1 MEEVEAGL
9 LEGGIGWLAET
20 ILENLDADKLDDW
33 IRQVGL
39 ADDTKKLRSEIERV
53 DGVVAAVKGRAIW
66 NRSLARSLRR
76 LRELLYDADDAIDEI
91 DYHRLQ
97 HQVQRGDAWHGDPD
111 ESADGHG
118 AEQTG
123 RPRRGKVGEASGSGG
138 KRRSGIWQ
146 HFESVENN
154 AKARCVDC
162 GTVVKCGSDNGTSV
176 LHNHRKSGKCK
187 RTRGATDQPPNP
199 PSASE
204 GGANSFAA
212 GNSVGRKR
220 MRTEGAS
227 ADNVAASMHPW
238 NKTELSNTIQ
248 QMTHQLQE
256 AMNEVMKLR
265 GSDNFVSSN
274 FHHNTTSDSRLKT
287 SSLLQRK
294 MYGRVDEKN
303 SIIKMIT
310 EAKSDGVTVIPIVGI
325 GGIGK
330 TALAQFVYND
340 PDVKSLFEDKMIWV
354 WLSNNFDEEQL
365 TREMLDVV
373 CQKKQEGSC
382 NFSKLQEILK
392 SHMKPTRYLLV
403 LDDVWD
409 DMNNYRLNKLLAPF
423 NSNNAEGNVII
434 MTTRIW
440 SVAKRIGTVKPIELG
455 ALEKE
460 DSWMLFKQCAFGDE
474 NHELCGSLSIMGQ
487 KIEDKLDGNP
497 LEAENIGE
505 LLREHHTV
513 EHWNNIL
520 KNEDWKSMQLSGGIM
535 PSLKRSYD
543 MLPYQLKQ
551 CFLYCSLFPK
561 GYSFSKEQLIQIWI
575 AQGFVEKSSERLEQ
589 KGRKYLAELVDSGF
603 YQHVERTSE
612 HFVMHDLM
620 HDLAKLV
627 SQSEFATI
635 DGSECEELPSTIR
648 HVSILTDSAYNKY
661 EDGDFSRNEEFER
674 RLLKVRSR
682 SKLKTLVFIGE
693 YDSHFLKSFQDA
705 FKEAKHLRLLQITSM
720 YADFDYFISSLVYC
734 THLRYLG
741 LENETQRT
749 LPQALSKCY
758 HLQVLHI
765 GSCGTPN
772 IPEEINNLVSL
783 QHLVAQKGV
792 WSSIA
797 NIGEMTSLQEL
808 TNFKVENSI
817 GFEITQLQRMSEL
830 VELGVS
836 RLENV
841 TTKQE
846 ASGASLKD
854 KHHLE
859 RLHLFWK
866 GVRNGYDSDGNYN
879 EYDSDLSYSDSDMN
893 SENEC
898 DGNMIPE
905 PSMHSETEEER
916 LQTTDSND
924 VPSLDHIPD
933 TASEVLEGLEPHR
946 NLKYLWISWYNG
958 AKAPTWLA
966 TSLTHL
972 QTLRLENCGEWQRL
986 SLERLS
992 LLRKLVL
999 IKMKNASVLSIRSP
1013 EEIILIGM
1021 QKLHTIEQCPVLK
1034 VFPLFQ
1040 NSQQF
1045 KIERMSWLSSLTK
1058 LTINDCPHL
1067 HVHNPLP
1074 PSTIVSELFI
1084 AGVSTLPRVE
1094 GSSHGTLRIG
1104 RHPNDIFSF
1113 DSDDILELMILDDKS
1128 LSFHS
1133 LRSLTR
1139 LVIDGCKNLMSVL
1152 FESLRQL
1159 LRLKSLGIYNCPQLF
1174 SSNVPSELTSED
1186 TTGANRNALPSLE
1199 CLDIASCGI
1208 NGKWLSLML
1217 QHAEVLQKLS
1227 ITSCWQIRGLSIGEE
1242 ENGHPNLMSAT
1253 EASSS
1258 GYPSRD
1264 ELLHLPLNLIPSLK
1278 KVTIR
1283 FCSLRFYGNKE
1294 GFARFTFLE
1303 GIAISRCP
1311 ELISSLVHNNRKDEQ
1326 VNGRWLLPPSIVE
1339 LEIQDDNYLQ
1349 MLQPCFPG
1357 SLTHLKRLQVQGNPN
1372 LTSLQLHSCTE
1383 LQELI
1388 IQSCRSLNSLQGLQ
1402 SLCNLRL
1409 LRAYRCLGDLGGDE
1423 RCLLPQSIEELD
1435 IDEYFQETL
1444 QPFFPR
1450 NLTCLKKLRVSGTT
1464 SFKSLELMSCTALE
1478 HLKIEGCASLA
1489 TLVGLQSLHSLRH
1502 LEVFRCP
1509 SLPLCLESLSGQG
1522 YELCPRL
1529 ERLQIDDLSILTTSL
1544 CQHLISVQFLE
1555 LYGDPYLYI
1564 RGVEVARL
1572 TDEQERALQLLTS
1585 LQELQFKSHDSLVD
1599 LPTGLHNLPSLKR
1612 LKIDNCKSIMRLPEK
1627 GLPPSL
1633 EELHISNCSKEL
1645 ADHCRMLESKLM
1657 VSTD

>member
-1 MEEVEAGL
+1 MGDL
-9 LEGGIGWLAET
+9 
-20 ILENLDADKLDDW
+20 N
-33 IRQVGL
+33 
-39 ADDTKKLRSEIERV
+39 S
-53 DGVVAAVKGRAIW
+53 
-66 NRSLARSLRR
+66 SLR
-76 LRELLYDADDAIDEI
+76 
-91 DYHRLQ
+91 
-97 HQVQRGDAWHGDPD
+97 
-111 ESADGHG
+111 
-118 AEQTG
+118 
-123 RPRRGKVGEASGSGG
+123 
-138 KRRSGIWQ
+138 
-146 HFESVENN
+146 
-154 AKARCVDC
+154 
-162 GTVVKCGSDNGTSV
+162 V
-176 LHNHRKSGKCK
+176 LK
-187 RTRGATDQPPNP
+187 
-199 PSASE
+199 
-204 GGANSFAA
+204 
-212 GNSVGRKR
+212 
-220 MRTEGAS
+220 
-227 ADNVAASMHPW
+227 
-238 NKTELSNTIQ
+238 
-248 QMTHQLQE
+248 
-256 AMNEVMKLR
+256 
-265 GSDNFVSSN
+265 
-274 FHHNTTSDSRLKT
+274 
-287 SSLLQRK
+287 
-294 MYGRVDEKN
+294 
-303 SIIKMIT
+303 
-310 EAKSDGVTVIPIVGI
+310 
-325 GGIGK
+325 
-330 TALAQFVYND
+330 
-340 PDVKSLFEDKMIWV
+340 
-354 WLSNNFDEEQL
+354 
-365 TREMLDVV
+365 
-373 CQKKQEGSC
+373 
-382 NFSKLQEILK
+382 
-392 SHMKPTRYLLV
+392 
-403 LDDVWD
+403 
-409 DMNNYRLNKLLAPF
+409 
-423 NSNNAEGNVII
+423 
-434 MTTRIW
+434 
-440 SVAKRIGTVKPIELG
+440 
-455 ALEKE
+455 
-460 DSWMLFKQCAFGDE
+460 
-474 NHELCGSLSIMGQ
+474 
-487 KIEDKLDGNP
+487 
-497 LEAENIGE
+497 
-505 LLREHHTV
+505 
-513 EHWNNIL
+513 
-520 KNEDWKSMQLSGGIM
+520 
-535 PSLKRSYD
+535 
-543 MLPYQLKQ
+543 
-551 CFLYCSLFPK
+551 
-561 GYSFSKEQLIQIWI
+561 
-575 AQGFVEKSSERLEQ
+575 
-589 KGRKYLAELVDSGF
+589 
-603 YQHVERTSE
+603 
-612 HFVMHDLM
+612 
-620 HDLAKLV
+620 
-627 SQSEFATI
+627 
-635 DGSECEELPSTIR
+635 
-648 HVSILTDSAYNKY
+648 
-661 EDGDFSRNEEFER
+661 
-674 RLLKVRSR
+674 
-682 SKLKTLVFIGE
+682 
-693 YDSHFLKSFQDA
+693 
-705 FKEAKHLRLLQITSM
+705 
-720 YADFDYFISSLVYC
+720 
-734 THLRYLG
+734 
-741 LENETQRT
+741 
-749 LPQALSKCY
+749 
-758 HLQVLHI
+758 
-765 GSCGTPN
+765 
-772 IPEEINNLVSL
+772 
-783 QHLVAQKGV
+783 
-792 WSSIA
+792 
-797 NIGEMTSLQEL
+797 
-808 TNFKVENSI
+808 
-817 GFEITQLQRMSEL
+817 
-830 VELGVS
+830 
-836 RLENV
+836 
-841 TTKQE
+841 
-846 ASGASLKD
+846 
-854 KHHLE
+854 
-859 RLHLFWK
+859 
-866 GVRNGYDSDGNYN
+866 
-879 EYDSDLSYSDSDMN
+879 
-893 SENEC
+893 
-898 DGNMIPE
+898 
-905 PSMHSETEEER
+905 
-916 LQTTDSND
+916 
-924 VPSLDHIPD
+924 
-933 TASEVLEGLEPHR
+933 
-946 NLKYLWISWYNG
+946 
-958 AKAPTWLA
+958 
-966 TSLTHL
+966 
-972 QTLRLENCGEWQRL
+972 
-986 SLERLS
+986 
-992 LLRKLVL
+992 
-999 IKMKNASVLSIRSP
+999 
-1013 EEIILIGM
+1013 
-1021 QKLHTIEQCPVLK
+1021 IEQCPVLK